1 MTHSPRTVLAVCA
14 VVAAVMVSSPLHD
27 PLNNPNEG
35 VRVFTVKALVE
46 QRTLAINDVTRAWG
60 FIDDKA
66 VRGGRLYQSKAP
78 LVSLLAAGAYAV
90 VHPFTGDLSRPA
102 LTRLCRLSG
111 GLLPVALLLAV
122 TWWALRQ
129 RRRPADGARS
139 DDDDNTDGAR
149 DHEVVVD
156 LVMAGLVLGTGVL
169 ASLQVFSG
177 HALAA
182 VAPAVVLALARLP
195 GRTWHSVVA
204 AMALSAAATAEY
216 PAALCLPLLWLVVRR
231 APDRRRAII
240 AAIVAGVVVALPT
253 LIAHHA
259 MWGAPWR
266 TGYSFLENPQ
276 YQPLVRGT
284 FFGIGLPSPSVLVTT
299 LVSPELGLFFFS
311 PFLLLGLLWLGQAR
325 RPVSPAT
332 AGGVDRVDVVVV
344 VAVVTAFMLFI
355 AGFRGW
361 RGGWSVGPRYILE
374 VAGVLAVCTVDGV
387 GVLPR
392 RWRLPLLM
400 TLVAVSVLHSGL
412 AGAFFPHLPD
422 VLRAPVGELLL
433 PLIAR
438 GFCPDSV
445 PLWLGASAS
454 VGAFVVAGV
463 VLAAPVIVCLAHRRF
478 AAALAVVVLVP
489 VAWLETA
496 TVSVSAV
503 RAKEVRRVTDNWR
516 PEAGNPYLVD
526 VDSAPVG
533 TRLAIDRARTLG
545 PRLPP
550 PCTDAPRPR
559 RRDIGPGTG
568 ALRNALDGLDPTVPK
583 SLVIV
588 DDALADHMG
597 AVGGAHLV
605 AALTDLPRLRGFP
618 CTGPIVVVV
627 RPETTL
633 PPSLSSLP
641 VIDERGVGE
650 GFVVRHLQRPVAAR

>member
-1 MTHSPRTVLAVCA
+1 MTHSLRTVLAVCA

-46 QRTLAINDVTRAWG
+46 QHTLAINDVTRAWG

-66 VRGGRLYQSKAP
+66 IRGGRLYQSKAP
-78 LVSLLAAGAYAV
+78 LVSLLAAAAYAV
-90 VHPFTGDLSRPA
+90 VHPITGDLSRPA

-111 GLLPVALLLAV
+111 GAVPVALLLGV

-129 RRRPADGARS
+129 RRRPAP
-139 DDDDNTDGAR
+139 DDDTG
-149 DHEVVVD
+149 DHDVLVD
-156 LVMAGLVLGTGVL
+156 LVMVGLVLGTGVL

-182 VAPAVVLALARLP
+182 VAPATVLALARLP

-216 PAALCLPLLWLVVRR
+216 PAALCVPLLWLVVRR
-231 APDRRRAII
+231 APDRRQAIF
-240 AAIVAGVVVALPT
+240 AAFVAGVVVALPT
-253 LIAHHA
+253 LIAHHS

-311 PFLLLGLLWLGQAR
+311 PFLLLGLLWLAR
-325 RPVSPAT
+325 GK

-344 VAVVTAFMLFI
+344 VGVVLGFILFI

-374 VAGVLAVCTVDGV
+374 LAGVLAVCAVDGV

-392 RWRLPLLM
+392 RSRLPLLM
-400 TLVAVSVLHSGL
+400 TLVVVSVLHSGL

-438 GFCPDSV
+438 GFCPDSL

-454 VGAFVVAGV
+454 FAAFVVAGV

-478 AAALAVVVLVP
+478 TAALAVLVLIP

-496 TVSVSAV
+496 TVSVGAV

-559 RRDIGPGTG
+559 RRDIGPGTV
-568 ALRNALDGLDPTVPK
+568 ALRNALDGLEPTAPTSFV
-583 SLVIV
+583 VV

-597 AVGGAHLV
+597 AAGGAHLI
-605 AALTDLPRLRGFP
+605 AALSDMPRLRGFP
-618 CTGPIVVVV
+618 CAGPIVVVV

-641 VIDERGVGE
+641 LIDERGVGD
-650 GFVVRHLQRPVAAR
+650 GFVVRRLQRPVATR